1 MAITIKTPQQI
12 AQDFLDNLKNLK
24 PNLNTDQT
32 DSDWYIKSR
41 VIGGV
46 VAGVYADLNK
56 ISNDAFPQSAR
67 AEAVDQHL
75 QVWTGTGLRSAT
87 FSSGDVSVTG
97 TATGITIVAGTQF
110 VHAPTQNYY
119 NSTEEVTTTDYVTN
133 IPVVSVVTG
142 IDQNLTTGASLT
154 IISPP
159 LNITS
164 TATVVTPGIAS
175 GTDAET
181 AEEGAAR
188 VLQLIRSQ
196 RRGATESDYISW
208 AFAADISIKDVKIL
222 RYPYGLGTVGL
233 VLAGGTTDIDT
244 AVDNDETIVFT
255 VSSVVS
261 TAVRDYVDAINPLT
275 DTVFATSVIELSM
288 NIVIDVK
295 FVSGDQNTLVADTG
309 KTQGELVAR
318 EIIRS
323 LYKAPI
329 GGLIVDN
336 SGFGYI
342 YFSDIEE
349 QIDTKL
355 HYIDGIDHQIVIYRR
370 VTSLGGAA
378 APRVGLSLSQK
389 AIPGTITI
397 NEV

>member
-1 MAITIKTPQQI
+1 MDITIKTPQQI

-67 AEAVDQHL
+67 SEAVDQHL
-75 QVWTGTGLRSAT
+75 QTWTGSGLRSAT
-87 FSSGDVSVTG
+87 FSSGEVSVTG
-97 TATGITIVAGTQF
+97 TTTGITIVAGTQF
-110 VHAPTQNYY
+110 VHEPTQNYY
-119 NSTEEVTTTDYVTN
+119 NSTEEITTTALITN
-133 IPVVSVVTG
+133 IPVASIITG
-142 IDQNLTTGASLT
+142 QNQNLTTGALLT

-159 LNITS
+159 LNIAS
-164 TATVVTPGIAS
+164 TATAVTPGLAS
-175 GTDAET
+175 GSEIET

-208 AFAADISIKDVKIL
+208 AFAASTSIKDAKVL
-222 RYPYGLGTVGL
+222 RFPYGLGTVGL

-244 AVDNDETIVFT
+244 AVDNDETIVFS
-255 VSSVVS
+255 VSGAVSTVVS
-261 TAVRDYVDAINPLT
+261 NYVDAVNPTT
-275 DTVFATSVIELSM
+275 DSVFAFSVIESVR
-288 NIVIDVK
+288 NVVIDIK
-295 FVSGDQNTLVADTG
+295 FISGDQNTLVAETG
-309 KTQGELVAR
+309 KTQGELVKR

-323 LYKAPI
+323 IYKAPI

-336 SGFGYI
+336 SGIGYI

-349 QIDTKL
+349 QIDTNL
-355 HYIDGIDHQIVIYRR
+355 HYIDGINHQIVLYRR
-370 VTSLGGAA
+370 LTSLGGVS
-378 APRVGLSLSQK
+378 APRSPLTSSQK
-389 AIPGTITI
+389 AVPGTITI